1 MTLYPTLP
9 SSTDGRQF
17 YNTATTLGSVT
28 VTNSTAAPGYLQTAI
43 ATMNAAYIFAELK
56 AVQAGSP
63 GALAAQLSAD
73 LVLRENQETPMA
85 GTIITLMPRRH
96 LDFSYL
102 AGSGSEIRSQAAIP
116 VAPFKS
122 GLLRVRVH
130 SANIG
135 PSPARFLFRLYPTL
149 PSGTDGR
156 RFTNTVLAIAEVEVD
171 ASSPAAPTYLQ
182 DDFAS
187 NDAGYMLAQIHVE
200 QATSLQTLA
209 AQLSAA
215 LLLRED

>member
-1 MTLYPTLP
+1 MT
-9 SSTDGRQF
+9 
-17 YNTATTLGSVT
+17 
-28 VTNSTAAPGYLQTAI
+28 
-43 ATMNAAYIFAELK
+43 
-56 AVQAGSP
+56 
-63 GALAAQLSAD
+63 
-73 LVLRENQETPMA
+73 
-85 GTIITLMPRRH
+85 GTIIPLMPQRH

-102 AGSGSEIRSQAAIP
+102 AGSGSEILTLQAAIP
-116 VAPFKS
+116 VVPFKS
-122 GLLRVRVH
+122 GLLMVRVH

-135 PSPARFLFRLYPTL
+135 PNPARFLFRLYPTL

-156 RFTNTVLAIAEVEVD
+156 QFTNTALAIAEVEVN

-187 NDAGYMLAQIHVE
+187 NDAAYMLAQIHVE
-200 QATSLQTLA
+200 QATSSQTLA